1 MEYCETMNKLREVY
15 GETPLMTKEMKILLE
30 DLPYSKTDMLIP
42 ALIKEGALIRV
53 KKGWVTFPSY
63 IIHHDRIDRAIA
75 NIRKNINKYATNWR
89 VKRKDTRSDIQKAID
104 LLLST
109 GEYEIYHIEKVVKKT
124 QIFQYLAFMN

>member
-1 MEYCETMNKLREVY
+1 MENNEIMNRLREIY
-15 GETPLMTKEMKILLE
+15 GETPLKTSEMKSLLNE
-30 DLPYSKTDMLIP
+30 LPYSKTDMLIP
-42 ALIKEGALIRV
+42 ALIREGALIRV
-53 KKGWVTFPSY
+53 KKGWVKFPDK

-75 NIRKNINKYATNWR
+75 NIRKSINKYAANWR

-124 QIFQYLAFMN
+124 QIF

>member
-15 GETPLMTKEMKILLE
+15 SETALTTKDMKILLDE
-30 DLPYSKTDMLIP
+30 LPYSKTDMLIP
-42 ALIKEGALIRV
+42 ALIKEGALVRI
-53 KKGWVTFPSY
+53 KKGWVKFPSY

-75 NIRKNINKYATNWR
+75 NIRKNVNKYAANWR

-124 QIFQYLAFMN
+124 QIL

>member
-53 KKGWVTFPSY
+53 KKGWVKFPSY

-75 NIRKNINKYATNWR
+75 NIRKSINKYAANWR
-89 VKRKDTRSDIQKAID
+89 VKHKDTRSDIQKAID

-124 QIFQYLAFMN
+124 QIL